1 MFSVNNPCQ
10 RPTFGASLANCRRI
24 GNQSTIKPS
33 HPSSIFSPSVINMFW
48 AVVFFSVMN
57 ATIKG
62 VEDLP
67 TMEIVFF
74 RCVISILFSVFWLRH
89 VKVPYKGTHTL
100 LLVGRGL
107 AGTTALYFFFLS
119 IQNMPLASAVT
130 IGYTSP
136 IFTALLAV
144 LFLKEKMR
152 PVQWLFFGLSFLG
165 VAALKGFDERISWL
179 YLGLGL
185 LAAAMSGVAYV
196 LVRSLSGKEHPL
208 VVVFYFQLVG
218 TVVGGIFCLFEFK
231 MPQGWDWLLLLAT
244 GACAHFGQI
253 YLTLALQG
261 EKAGVVSSL
270 NFLGAI
276 FATIFGI
283 LFFKEHLTMGN
294 VLAMLLVVAGV
305 LLNIWT
311 NARGSTGIR
320 RWVANLLSK

>member
-1 MFSVNNPCQ
+1 
-10 RPTFGASLANCRRI
+10 
-24 GNQSTIKPS
+24 
-33 HPSSIFSPSVINMFW
+33 MFW
-48 AVVFFSVMN
+48 AVVFFSIMN

-62 VEDLP
+62 VENLP

-74 RCVISILFSVFWLRH
+74 RCVISILFSVFWLRR
-89 VKVPYKGTHTL
+89 VSVSWQGTHTL
-100 LLVGRGL
+100 QLVGRGL
-107 AGTTALYFFFLS
+107 AGTTALYFFFLT

-136 IFTALLAV
+136 IFTALLAI

-152 PVQWLFFGLSFLG
+152 PVQWLFFGVSFVG
-165 VAALKGFDERISWL
+165 VAVLKGFDERVSWL
-179 YLGLGL
+179 YLGMGL

-218 TVVGGIFCLFEFK
+218 TVVGGGFTLFNFQ
-231 MPQGWDWLLLLAT
+231 MPHGWDWVLLLAT
-244 GACAHFGQI
+244 GVCAHFGQV

-261 EKAGVVSSL
+261 EKAGVISSL

-283 LFFKEHLTMGN
+283 FFFHEHLTIGN
-294 VLAMLLVVAGV
+294 ALAILLVVAGV
-305 LLNIWT
+305 LLNIWV
-311 NARGSTGIR
+311 NARGGTGIR
-320 RWVANLLSK
+320 RWVSNLLSR

>member
-1 MFSVNNPCQ
+1 
-10 RPTFGASLANCRRI
+10 
-24 GNQSTIKPS
+24 
-33 HPSSIFSPSVINMFW
+33 MFW
-48 AVVFFSVMN
+48 AVVFFSIMN

-74 RCVISILFSVFWLRH
+74 RCVISILFSTFWLRH
-89 VKVPYKGTHTL
+89 VNVSWQGTHTL
-100 LLVGRGL
+100 QLVGRGL
-107 AGTTALYFFFLS
+107 AGTTALYFFFLT

-152 PVQWLFFGLSFLG
+152 ATQWLFFGVSFLG
-165 VAALKGFDERISWL
+165 VVALKGFDPRVTWL
-179 YLGLGL
+179 YLGVGL

-196 LVRSLSGKEHPL
+196 LVRSLSGKEHPM

-218 TVVGGIFCLFEFK
+218 TLVGGAFTLFNFK

-244 GACAHFGQI
+244 GACAHFGQV

-283 LFFKEHLTMGN
+283 LFFREHLTLGN
-294 VLAMLLVVAGV
+294 VLAMLLVIAGV
-305 LLNIWT
+305 LLNIWV
-311 NARGSTGIR
+311 NARGGTGVR
-320 RWVANLLSK
+320 RWVANLMSR

>member
-1 MFSVNNPCQ
+1 M
-10 RPTFGASLANCRRI
+10 L
-24 GNQSTIKPS
+24 
-33 HPSSIFSPSVINMFW
+33 W
-48 AVVFFSVMN
+48 AVVFFSIMN

-62 VEDLP
+62 VENLP

-74 RCVISILFSVFWLRH
+74 RCVISILFSVFWLRR
-89 VKVPYKGTHTL
+89 VSVSWQGTHTL
-100 LLVGRGL
+100 QLVGRGL
-107 AGTTALYFFFLS
+107 AGTTALYFFFLT

-144 LFLKEKMR
+144 LFLKEKMK
-152 PVQWLFFGLSFLG
+152 PVQWLFFGVSFVG
-165 VAALKGFDERISWL
+165 VAVLKGFDERVSWL
-179 YLGLGL
+179 YLGMGL

-218 TVVGGIFCLFEFK
+218 TVVGGGFTLFNFQ
-231 MPQGWDWLLLLAT
+231 MPQGWDWVLLLAT
-244 GACAHFGQI
+244 GVCAHFGQV

-261 EKAGVVSSL
+261 EKAGVISSL

-283 LFFKEHLTMGN
+283 FFFHEHLTIGN
-294 VLAMLLVVAGV
+294 ALAILLVVAGV
-305 LLNIWT
+305 LLNIWV
-311 NARGSTGIR
+311 NARGGTGIR
-320 RWVANLLSK
+320 RWVSNLLSR

>member
-1 MFSVNNPCQ
+1 MSNPIVIALRTKQ
-10 RPTFGASLANCRRI
+10 KLPTIEPS
-24 GNQSTIKPS
+24 KPS
-33 HPSSIFSPSVINMFW
+33 KFLSVSVIRMFW
-48 AVVFFSVMN
+48 AVVFFSIMN

-62 VEDLP
+62 VEGLP

-89 VKVPYKGTHTL
+89 VSVSWRGTHTL
-100 LLVGRGL
+100 RLVGRGL
-107 AGTTALYFFFLS
+107 AGTTALYFFFLT

-152 PVQWLFFGLSFLG
+152 LAQWLFFGVSFLG
-165 VAALKGFDERISWL
+165 VVALKGFDERVSWL
-179 YLGLGL
+179 YLGVGL

-196 LVRSLSGKEHPL
+196 LVRSLTGKEHPL

-218 TVVGGIFCLFEFK
+218 TVVGGAFTVFNFK
-231 MPQGWDWLLLLAT
+231 MPHGWDWLLLLAT

-261 EKAGVVSSL
+261 EKVGVVSSL

-283 LFFKEHLTMGN
+283 LFFREHLTLGN
-294 VLAMLLVVAGV
+294 VLAMLLVIAGV
-305 LLNIWT
+305 LLNIWA
-311 NARGSTGIR
+311 NANGGTGIR

>member
-1 MFSVNNPCQ
+1 
-10 RPTFGASLANCRRI
+10 
-24 GNQSTIKPS
+24 
-33 HPSSIFSPSVINMFW
+33 MFW
-48 AVVFFSVMN
+48 AVLFFSVMN

-62 VEDLP
+62 VEHLP

-136 IFTALLAV
+136 IFTALFAV

-152 PVQWLFFGLSFLG
+152 PIQWLFFAVSFLG
-165 VAALKGFDERISWL
+165 VAALKGFDERVSWL

-185 LAAAMSGVAYV
+185 FAAAMSGVAYV
-196 LVRSLSGKEHPL
+196 LVRSLKGKEHPL

-218 TVVGGIFCLFEFK
+218 TVVGGAFTLFNFV
-231 MPQGWDWLLLLAT
+231 MPQGWDWLFLIAT
-244 GACAHFGQI
+244 GACAHFGQV
-253 YLTLALQG
+253 YLTLALQA
-261 EKAGVVSSL
+261 EKVGVVSSL

-283 LFFKEHLTMGN
+283 VFFKEHLTLGN
-294 VLAMLLVVAGV
+294 VLAILLVVAGV
-305 LLNIWT
+305 LLNIWV
-311 NARGSTGIR
+311 NAKGGRGVW
-320 RWVANLLSK
+320 RWVTNLLSK

>member
-1 MFSVNNPCQ
+1 
-10 RPTFGASLANCRRI
+10 
-24 GNQSTIKPS
+24 
-33 HPSSIFSPSVINMFW
+33 MFW

-62 VEDLP
+62 VEGLP

-74 RCVISILFSVFWLRH
+74 RCVFSILFSTFWLRH
-89 VKVPYKGTHTL
+89 IKVSWQGTHTL
-100 LLVGRGL
+100 LLIGRGL

-119 IQNMPLASAVT
+119 IQHMPLASAVT

-152 PVQWLFFGLSFLG
+152 PIQWLFFGLSFVG
-165 VAALKGFDERISWL
+165 VAALKGFDERVSWL

-185 LAAAMSGVAYV
+185 VAAAMSGVAYV

-218 TVVGGIFCLFEFK
+218 TVVGGLFTLFNFQ
-231 MPQGWDWLLLLAT
+231 MPHGWDWLFLIIT
-244 GACAHFGQI
+244 GACAHFGQV

-283 LFFKEHLTMGN
+283 VFFKEHLTMGN
-294 VLAMLLVVAGV
+294 VLAILLVVAGV
-305 LLNIWT
+305 LLNIWVNT
-311 NARGSTGIR
+311 KGGTFGIR
-320 RWVANLLSK
+320 RWVANLLSR

>member
-1 MFSVNNPCQ
+1 
-10 RPTFGASLANCRRI
+10 
-24 GNQSTIKPS
+24 
-33 HPSSIFSPSVINMFW
+33 MFW
-48 AVVFFSVMN
+48 AVVFFALMN

-62 VEDLP
+62 VEGLP

-74 RCVISILFSVFWLRH
+74 RCVVSILFSSFWLNMIS
-89 VKVPYKGTHTL
+89 VKWRGTHTL
-100 LLVGRGL
+100 QLVARGL
-107 AGTTALYFFFLS
+107 AGTTALYFFFLT
-119 IQNMPLASAVT
+119 IQHMPLASAVT

-152 PVQWLFFGLSFLG
+152 PVQWLFFGVSFLG
-165 VAALKGFDERISWL
+165 VVALKGFDERISWL
-179 YLGLGL
+179 YLGVGL
-185 LAAAMSGVAYV
+185 AAAAMSGIAYV

-218 TVVGGIFCLFEFK
+218 TLVGGFFTLFNFT
-231 MPQGWDWLLLLAT
+231 MPQGWDWLLLIAT
-244 GACAHFGQI
+244 GAFAHFGQV

-261 EKAGVVSSL
+261 EKVGVVSSL

-283 LFFKEHLTMGN
+283 LFFHEHLTLGN
-294 VLAMLLVVAGV
+294 VLAMLLVIAGV
-305 LLNIWT
+305 LLNIWV
-311 NARGSTGIR
+311 NKRGGSFGIR

>member
-1 MFSVNNPCQ
+1 M
-10 RPTFGASLANCRRI
+10 
-24 GNQSTIKPS
+24 
-33 HPSSIFSPSVINMFW
+33 FSPSVINMLW
-48 AVVFFSVMN
+48 AVVFFSIMN

-62 VEDLP
+62 VENLP

-74 RCVISILFSVFWLRH
+74 RCVISILFSVFWLRR
-89 VKVPYKGTHTL
+89 VSVSWQGTHTL
-100 LLVGRGL
+100 QLVGRGL
-107 AGTTALYFFFLS
+107 AGTTALYFFFLT

-152 PVQWLFFGLSFLG
+152 PVQWLFFGVSFVG
-165 VAALKGFDERISWL
+165 VAALKGFDERVSWL
-179 YLGLGL
+179 YLGMGL

-218 TVVGGIFCLFEFK
+218 TVVGGGFTLFNFQ
-231 MPQGWDWLLLLAT
+231 MPHGWDWVLLLAT
-244 GACAHFGQI
+244 GICAHFGQV

-261 EKAGVVSSL
+261 EKAGVISSL

-283 LFFKEHLTMGN
+283 FFFHEHLTIGN
-294 VLAMLLVVAGV
+294 ALAILLVVAGV
-305 LLNIWT
+305 LLNIWV
-311 NARGSTGIR
+311 NARGGTGIR
-320 RWVANLLSK
+320 RWVSNLLSR